1 MTCAYLWRLLG
12 TVGWSSLRWLR
23 RITRPTPMV
32 HGDDDP
38 IVPLT
43 NGRVLTYAIP
53 DSRLHV
59 VAGGGHL
66 MLLDS
71 AAAVVPTITGFLR

>member
-1 MTCAYLWRLLG
+1 
-12 TVGWSSLRWLR
+12 
-23 RITRPTPMV
+23 MV

-43 NGRVLTYAIP
+43 SGRVLAYAIP